1 MIKTNLTNT
10 VVNIPLDAY
19 KHDVKYV
26 HGLIKNKTGEGS
38 DFLGW
43 STWPQDYDK
52 EEFARIKKV
61 AEEIKNNYNILVVVG
76 IGGSYLGA
84 RCAIEALNG
93 VFSKNGIEIIFMGNT
108 LSSNYIY
115 QVLDYLKDKKFAIN
129 VISKSGTTTEPAV
142 SFRLLKALLISQVG
156 EEKANKAIFATTD
169 KEKGALRQEANEKGY
184 ETFTIPSNIGGRF
197 SVLTAVGL
205 LPIAV
210 AGCDIDALM
219 KGAYDAMIEYDNDDL
234 ESNECYR
241 YSIARHYLHKSE
253 GKDVEMFVTYD
264 PNYTQLCE
272 WLKQLYGESEGKDG
286 KALLPSSVTFS
297 TDLHSLGQYIQQGK
311 PLMFETIINVQ
322 KANYDVVVN
331 HDEANL
337 DGLNY
342 LEGKE
347 VSFINSKAM
356 EGTLQAHVEDGKIP
370 NLIIDVPVM
379 DAYHLG
385 KLFFFFEKACAVSA
399 YLLGVNPFNQPGVE
413 IYKRRM
419 FHLLGK
425 PGF

>member
-1 MIKTNLTNT
+1 MIKTNLENT

-19 KHDVKYV
+19 KQDVKTV
-26 HGLIKNKTGEGS
+26 HNMIKDRTGAGS

-43 STWPQDYDK
+43 STWPKDYDK
-52 EEFARIKKV
+52 EEFERIKK
-61 AEEIKNNYNILVVVG
+61 AAQEIRDNYEVLVVVG

-84 RCAIEALNG
+84 RCAIEAING
-93 VFSKNGIEIIFMGNT
+93 VFHQDKVQIIYMGNT

-115 QVLDYLKDKKFAIN
+115 QVLDYLKGKKFAIN

-156 EEKANKAIFATTD
+156 EEQANKAIYATTD
-169 KEKGALRQEANEKGY
+169 ASKGALRQEVNEKGY
-184 ETFTIPSNIGGRF
+184 ESFVIPSNIGGRF

-210 AGCDIDALM
+210 AGCDIDAMM
-219 KGAYDAMIEYDNDDL
+219 KGAYDAMVTYDNDDVTT
-234 ESNECYR
+234 NECYK
-241 YSIARHYLHKSE
+241 YAAARHYLHISE
-253 GKDVEMFVTYD
+253 GKPVEMYVTYD

-272 WLKQLYGESEGKDG
+272 WLKQLYGESEGKEG

-297 TDLHSLGQYIQQGK
+297 TDLHSLGQYIQEGT
-311 PLMFETIINVQ
+311 PLMFETIINVHN
-322 KANYDVVVN
+322 ANYDVEVN
-331 HDEANL
+331 YDEADL

-342 LEGKE
+342 LVGKK
-347 VSFINSKAM
+347 VSYINSKAM
-356 EGTLQAHVEDGKIP
+356 EGTLQAHVVDGKIP
-370 NLIIDVPVM
+370 NIIIDVPQM
-379 DAYHLG
+379 DAYTLG
-385 KLFFFFEKACAVSA
+385 HLFFFFEKACAMAA

-413 IYKRRM
+413 IYKKRM

-425 PGF
+425 PGY

>member
-1 MIKTNLTNT
+1 MIKTNLSNT
-10 VVNIPLDAY
+10 VVNIPIDAY
-19 KHDVKYV
+19 RHDVKLV
-26 HGLIKNKTGEGS
+26 NEMIKNGTGAGS

-43 STWPQDYDK
+43 STWPKDYDK
-52 EEFARIKKV
+52 EEFSRIQKAAK
-61 AEEIKNNYNILVVVG
+61 EIRDNYDVLVVVG

-93 VFSKNGIEIIFMGNT
+93 LFNKDKVEIIYMGNT

-115 QVLDYLKDKKFAIN
+115 QVLEYLKDKKFAIN

-156 EEKANKAIFATTD
+156 EEKANKAIYATTD

-184 ETFTIPSNIGGRF
+184 ETFSIPSNIGGRF

-210 AGCDIDALM
+210 AGCNIEEMM
-219 KGAYDAMIEYDNDDL
+219 KGAYDAMVEYDNEDITT
-234 ESNECYR
+234 NECYK
-241 YSIARHYLHKSE
+241 YAAARHFLHKSE
-253 GKDVEMFVTYD
+253 NKSVEMYVTYD

-272 WLKQLYGESEGKDG
+272 WLKQLFGESEGKEG

-297 TDLHSLGQYIQQGK
+297 TDLHSLGQFIQEGT
-311 PLMFETIINVQ
+311 PLLFETIINV
-322 KANYDVVVN
+322 KNPNYDVAVN
-331 HDEANL
+331 HDDANL

-342 LEGKE
+342 LVDKN

-356 EGTLQAHVEDGKIP
+356 EGTLAAHVEDGKIP
-370 NLIIDVPVM
+370 NIIIEVEKM
-379 DAYHLG
+379 NEYNLG
-385 KLFFFFEKACAVSA
+385 YLFFFFEKACAMSA

-419 FHLLGK
+419 FQLLGK
-425 PGF
+425 PGY

>member
-1 MIKTNLTNT
+1 MIKTNLDNT
-10 VVNIPLDAY
+10 VVNIPIDAY
-19 KHDVKYV
+19 RQDVK
-26 HGLIKNKTGEGS
+26 LLNDMIKNRTGAGS

-43 STWPQDYDK
+43 STWPKDYDK
-52 EEFARIKKV
+52 EEFERIKK
-61 AEEIKNNYNILVVVG
+61 AAKEIRDNYEVLVVVG

-93 VFSKNGIEIIFMGNT
+93 LFAKNKVEIIYMGNT

-115 QVLDYLKDKKFAIN
+115 QVLDYLKNKKFAIN

-142 SFRLLKALLISQVG
+142 SFRLLKALLISQIG
-156 EEKANKAIFATTD
+156 EEAANKAIFATTD
-169 KEKGALRQEANEKGY
+169 KEKGALKQEANEKGY
-184 ETFTIPSNIGGRF
+184 ESFVIPSNIGGRF

-219 KGAYDAMIEYDNDDL
+219 KGAADAMELYDNP
-234 ESNECYR
+234 EIEENECYK
-241 YSIARHYLHKSE
+241 YAVARHYLHKSE
-253 GKDVEMFVTYD
+253 GKAVEMYVTYD
-264 PNYTQLCE
+264 PNYTQFCE
-272 WLKQLYGESEGKDG
+272 WLKQLYGESEGKEG

-297 TDLHSLGQYIQQGK
+297 TDLHSLGQFIQEGT
-311 PLMFETIINVQ
+311 PLLFETVIFVKQ
-322 KANYDVVVN
+322 AYYDVQVG

-342 LEGKE
+342 LEGKN
-347 VSFINSKAM
+347 VSYINSKAM
-356 EGTLQAHVEDGKIP
+356 EGTLKAHVEDGKIP
-370 NLIIDVPVM
+370 NIYIEVAKM
-379 DAYHLG
+379 DEYHLG
-385 KLFFFFEKACAVSA
+385 AMFYFFEKACAMSA

-419 FHLLGK
+419 FQLLGK
-425 PGF
+425 PGY

>member
-10 VVNIPLDAY
+10 VVNVPIDAY
-19 KHDVKYV
+19 RQDIKV
-26 HGLIKNKTGEGS
+26 LNEMIKNRTGAGS

-43 STWPQDYDK
+43 STWPKDYDK
-52 EEFARIKKV
+52 EEFERIKK
-61 AEEIKNNYNILVVVG
+61 AAKEIRDNYEVLVVVG

-93 VFSKNGIEIIFMGNT
+93 LFAKNKVEVIYMGNT

-115 QVLDYLKDKKFAIN
+115 QVLEYLKGKKFAIN

-156 EEKANKAIFATTD
+156 EEAANKAIFATTD

-184 ETFTIPSNIGGRF
+184 ETFTIPGNIGGRF

-219 KGAYDAMIEYDNDDL
+219 KGASDAMDLYDNPKI
-234 ESNECYR
+234 EENECYK
-241 YSIARHYLHKSE
+241 YAVARHYLHKSE
-253 GKDVEMFVTYD
+253 GKAVEMYVTYD
-264 PNYTQLCE
+264 PNYTNFCE
-272 WLKQLYGESEGKDG
+272 WLKQLYGESEGKEG
-286 KALLPSSVTFS
+286 KALLPSAVTFS
-297 TDLHSLGQYIQQGK
+297 TDLHSLGQFIQEGT
-311 PLMFETIINVQ
+311 PLLFETVIFVK
-322 KANYDVVVN
+322 KAAYDVTVG

-356 EGTLQAHVEDGKIP
+356 EGTLAAHVEDGKIP
-370 NLIIDVPVM
+370 NIYIEVARM
-379 DAYHLG
+379 DEYHLG
-385 KLFFFFEKACAVSA
+385 ALFFFFEKACAMSA

-413 IYKRRM
+413 VYKKRM
-419 FHLLGK
+419 FQLLGK
-425 PGF
+425 PGY

>member
-1 MIKTNLTNT
+1 MIKTNLANT
-10 VVNIPLDAY
+10 VVNVPIDAY
-19 KHDVKYV
+19 RQDIKV
-26 HGLIKNKTGEGS
+26 LNEMIKNRTGAGS

-43 STWPQDYDK
+43 STWPKDYDK
-52 EEFARIKKV
+52 EEFERIKK
-61 AEEIKNNYNILVVVG
+61 AAKEIRDNYEVLVVVG

-93 VFSKNGIEIIFMGNT
+93 LFAKNKVEVIYMGNT

-115 QVLDYLKDKKFAIN
+115 QVLEYLKGKKFAIN

-142 SFRLLKALLISQVG
+142 SFRLLKALLISQIG
-156 EEKANKAIFATTD
+156 EEAANKAIFATTD

-184 ETFTIPSNIGGRF
+184 ETFTIPGNIGGRF

-219 KGAYDAMIEYDNDDL
+219 KGASDAMDLYDNPNI
-234 ESNECYR
+234 EENECYK
-241 YSIARHYLHKSE
+241 YAVARHYLHKSE
-253 GKDVEMFVTYD
+253 GKAVEMYVTYD
-264 PNYTQLCE
+264 PNYTNFCE
-272 WLKQLYGESEGKDG
+272 WLKQLYGESEGKEG
-286 KALLPSSVTFS
+286 KALLPSAVTFS
-297 TDLHSLGQYIQQGK
+297 TDLHSLGQFIQEGT
-311 PLMFETIINVQ
+311 PLLFETVIFVK
-322 KANYDVVVN
+322 KAAYDVTVG

-356 EGTLQAHVEDGKIP
+356 EGTLAAHVEDGKIP
-370 NLIIDVPVM
+370 NIYIEVARM
-379 DAYHLG
+379 DEYHLG
-385 KLFFFFEKACAVSA
+385 ALFFFFEKACAMSA

-413 IYKRRM
+413 VYKKRM
-419 FHLLGK
+419 FQLLGK
-425 PGF
+425 PGY

>member
-1 MIKTNLTNT
+1 MIKTNLSNT
-10 VVNIPLDAY
+10 VVNIPIDAY
-19 KHDVKYV
+19 RHDVKV
-26 HGLIKNKTGEGS
+26 VNDMIKNRTGAGS

-43 STWPQDYDK
+43 STWPKDYDK
-52 EEFARIKKV
+52 EEFSRIKK
-61 AEEIKNNYNILVVVG
+61 AAQEIRDNYEVLVVVG

-93 VFSKNGIEIIFMGNT
+93 LFGKSKVEIIYMGNT

-115 QVLDYLKDKKFAIN
+115 QVLEYLKDKKFAIN

-142 SFRLLKALLISQVG
+142 SFRLLKSLLISQIG
-156 EEKANKAIFATTD
+156 EEAANKAIYATTD

-184 ETFTIPSNIGGRF
+184 ESFVIPSNIGGRF

-219 KGAYDAMIEYDNDDL
+219 KGAADAMELYDNP
-234 ESNECYR
+234 EIEENECYK
-241 YSIARHYLHKSE
+241 YAVARHYLHKSE
-253 GKDVEMFVTYD
+253 NKSVEMYVTYD
-264 PNYTQLCE
+264 PNYTQFCE
-272 WLKQLYGESEGKDG
+272 WLKQLYGESEGKEG
-286 KALLPSSVTFS
+286 KALLPSAVTFS
-297 TDLHSLGQYIQQGK
+297 TDLHSLGQYIQEGT
-311 PLMFETIINVQ
+311 PLMFETVIFV
-322 KANYDVVVN
+322 KEANYDVKVG
-331 HDEANL
+331 HDDANL

-342 LEGKE
+342 LEGKD

-356 EGTLQAHVEDGKIP
+356 EGTLQAHVVDGKIP
-370 NLIIDVPVM
+370 NIYIEVARM

-385 KLFFFFEKACAVSA
+385 AMFYFFEKACAMSA

-419 FHLLGK
+419 FQLLGK
-425 PGF
+425 PGY

>member
-1 MIKTNLTNT
+1 MIKTNLENT

-19 KHDVKYV
+19 RQDVKV
-26 HGLIKNKTGEGS
+26 IHEMLKNGTGLGS

-43 STWPQDYDK
+43 STWPKDYDK
-52 EEFARIKKV
+52 EEFERIKKT
-61 AEEIKNNYNILVVVG
+61 AKEIRDNYEVLVVVG

-93 VFSKNGIEIIFMGNT
+93 IFDKSNTEVIYMGNT

-115 QVLDYLKDKKFAIN
+115 QVLEYLKEKKFAIN

-142 SFRLLKALLISQVG
+142 SFRLLKALLVSQIG
-156 EEKANKAIFATTD
+156 EEAANKAIFATTD

-184 ETFTIPSNIGGRF
+184 ESFVIPSNIGGRF

-210 AGCDIDALM
+210 AGCDIDAM
-219 KGAYDAMIEYDNDDL
+219 MQGAYDAMIKFDNDDVTT
-234 ESNECYR
+234 NECYK
-241 YSIARHYLHKSE
+241 YAAARHYLHKTE
-253 GKDVEMFVTYD
+253 NKAVEMYVTYD
-264 PNYTQLCE
+264 PNYTSLCE

-286 KALLPSSVTFS
+286 KALLPSAVTFS
-297 TDLHSLGQYIQQGK
+297 TDLHSLGQYIQEGT
-311 PLMFETIINVQ
+311 PLMFETIINVN
-322 KANYDVVVN
+322 KAAYDVVVN
-331 HDEANL
+331 YDEANL

-342 LEGKE
+342 LVGKE

-356 EGTLQAHVEDGKIP
+356 EGTLQAHVVDGKIP
-370 NLIIDVPVM
+370 NIIIEVPVM

-385 KLFFFFEKACAVSA
+385 ALFFFFEKACGIAA

-413 IYKRRM
+413 IYKKRM

-425 PGF
+425 PGY